1 MNHILKSALVKS
13 SIAIACLSASAAY
26 AQEIEEIIVTAKGNQ
41 TLDESLF
48 TTHVFNET
56 DIQAAQVKDIPAL
69 LDTLPG
75 ISITNNG
82 GRGTNTSV
90 FIRGTASGQSIVLVD
105 GVRVGSATLGS
116 AALNSYPIE
125 AIERIEV
132 IKGPFSG
139 IYGADATGG
148 VIQIFTKKG
157 DADNN
162 GVVSVSYCLLYTSP
176 SPRDS

>member
-13 SIAIACLSASAAY
+13 SIAIACLSASTAY

-48 TTHVFNET
+48 TTHVWNESQ
-56 DIQAAQVKDIPAL
+56 INSAQVEDIPAL
-69 LDTLPG
+69 LDRIAG
-75 ISITNNG
+75 ISSVDSG
-82 GRGTNTSV
+82 GRGSTTNIS
-90 FIRGTASGQSIVLVD
+90 IRGASNDQTIVLVD
-105 GVRVGSATLGS
+105 GVRVGSATLGA

-139 IYGADATGG
+139 IYGSDAVAG

-157 DADNN
+157 NKE
-162 GVVSVSYCLLYTSP
+162 GL
-176 SPRDS
+176 